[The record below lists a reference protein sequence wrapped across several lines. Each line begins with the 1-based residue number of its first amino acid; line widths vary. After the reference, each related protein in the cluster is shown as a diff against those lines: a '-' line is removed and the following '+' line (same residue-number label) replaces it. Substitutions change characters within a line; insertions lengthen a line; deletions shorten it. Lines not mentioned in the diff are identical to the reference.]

1 MAILGLEAMR
11 MPLAQGSPAIP
22 FQLPST
28 TGEVLLSRLRGAP
41 FLLSFF
47 SMAFTP
53 V

>member
-1 MAILGLEAMR
+1 MA
-11 MPLAQGSPAIP
+11 LAVGAKAVD
-22 FQLPST
+22 FTLPST
-28 TGEVLLSRLRGAP
+28 HGEVSLSGLRGRP

>member
-1 MAILGLEAMR
+1 MALTL
-11 MPLAQGSPAIP
+11 GSPAVD
-22 FQLPST
+22 FSLPT
-28 TGEVLLSRLRGAP
+28 TLGMLRLGDLRGRP

>member
-1 MAILGLEAMR
+1 MTIPIGA
-11 MPLAQGSPAIP
+11 PAVD
-22 FQLPST
+22 FTLPAVA
-28 TGEVLLSRLRGAP
+28 GEVSLQALRGSP

>member
-1 MAILGLEAMR
+1 MV
-11 MPLAQGSPAIP
+11 LAPGTPAVDFTLPGTQGQISLADLKG
-22 FQLPST
+22 QW
-28 TGEVLLSRLRGAP
+28 

>member
-1 MAILGLEAMR
+1 MT
-11 MPLAQGSPAIP
+11 LAVGARAVE
-22 FQLPST
+22 FTLPST
-28 TGEVLLSRLRGAP
+28 KGEVSLAGLRGRP

>member
-1 MAILGLEAMR
+1 MTLTPGA
-11 MPLAQGSPAIP
+11 PAVD
-22 FQLPST
+22 FSLPATS
-28 TGEVLLSRLRGAP
+28 GMLRLSDLRGRP